1 MKLQINDTQSIN
13 INTHLLIAG
22 SSGSGKSVSLHALIL
37 SAMEQGYK
45 LALIDPKKV
54 ELSFY
59 KNINN
64 LLLPIAKTAEEAEN
78 TIQNIYDLMESRYKK
93 MDKLEQRQSNEV
105 PILLIIDEFSELIEQ
120 NKKLMQ
126 TIERIASLGRACNIH
141 LILSTQY
148 PIVKYVSNAIKSNSA
163 RLCFRCKS
171 KMQYRI
177 ILEHVPENKIPLYSG
192 IYQDDAGDE
201 TIVKARYYTDSEIK
215 KRCEENQKHGFITNL
230 LTR

>member
-1 MKLQINDTQSIN
+1 MILQISDTQQIQ

-22 SSGSGKSVSLHALIL
+22 SSGSGKSVALHALIL

-45 LALIDPKKV
+45 LALVDPKRV

-64 LLLPIAKTAEEAEN
+64 LLLPIAKNAEQAEN

-93 MDKLEQRQSNEV
+93 MDKLEQRQSDEV
-105 PILLIIDEFSELIEQ
+105 PILLIIDEFAELIEQ

-148 PIVKYVSNAIKSNSA
+148 PIIKYVSNAIKSNSA
-163 RLCFRCKS
+163 RLCFKCKS

-192 IYQDDAGDE
+192 IYQDDAGNE

-215 KRCEENQKHGFITNL
+215 NLCEENQKHGFITNL
-230 LTR
+230 LKR

>member
-1 MKLQINDTQSIN
+1 MILQISDTQQIQL
-13 INTHLLIAG
+13 NTHLLIAG
-22 SSGSGKSVSLHALIL
+22 SSGSGKSVTLHALIL
-37 SAMEQGYK
+37 SAMKQGYK
-45 LALIDPKKV
+45 LALVDPKRV

-64 LLLPIAKTAEEAEN
+64 LLLPIAKNAEQAEN

-93 MDKLEQRQSNEV
+93 MDKLEQRQSAET
-105 PILLIIDEFSELIEQ
+105 PILLVIDEFAELIEQ
-120 NKKLMQ
+120 NKRLMQ

-177 ILEHVPENKIPLYSG
+177 ILEHYPENTPPLYHG
-192 IYQDDAGDE
+192 IYQDDAGNE
-201 TIVKARYYTDSEIK
+201 TLIKARYYTDSEIK
-215 KRCEENQKHGFITNL
+215 NLCKENQKHGFITNL
-230 LTR
+230 LKR

>member
-1 MKLQINDTQSIN
+1 MILQINDTQSIN

-22 SSGSGKSVSLHALIL
+22 SSGSGKSVALHALIL

-45 LALIDPKKV
+45 LALVDPKRV

-64 LLLPIAKTAEEAEN
+64 LLLPISKSSEEAEN
-78 TIQNIYDLMESRYKK
+78 VIQNIYDLMESRYKK
-93 MDKLEQRQSNEV
+93 MDRLEQRQSDEV
-105 PILLIIDEFSELIEQ
+105 PILLIIDEFAELIEQ

-201 TIVKARYYTDSEIK
+201 IIVKARYYTDSEIK
-215 KRCEENQKHGFITNL
+215 KMCEENQKHGFITNL
-230 LTR
+230 LKR

>member
-1 MKLQINDTQSIN
+1 MKLQINDTQYIN

-22 SSGSGKSVSLHALIL
+22 SSGSGKSVALHALIL

-45 LALIDPKKV
+45 LALIDPKRV

-64 LLLPIAKTAEEAEN
+64 LLLPIAKNAEEAES

-93 MDKLEQRQSNEV
+93 MDKLEQRQSEEA
-105 PILLIIDEFSELIEQ
+105 PILLVIDEFAELIEQ

-126 TIERIASLGRACNIH
+126 IIERIASLGRACNIH

-192 IYQDDAGDE
+192 IYQGDDGNE
-201 TIVKARYYTDSEIK
+201 IIVKARYYTDSEIK
-215 KRCEENQKHGFITNL
+215 ARCEENQKQGFISNL
-230 LTR
+230 LGR

>member
-1 MKLQINDTQSIN
+1 MILQISDTQQIQL
-13 INTHLLIAG
+13 NTHLLIAG
-22 SSGSGKSVSLHALIL
+22 SSGSGKSVALHALIL

-45 LALIDPKKV
+45 LALIDPKRV

-59 KNINN
+59 KNISN
-64 LLLPIAKTAEEAEN
+64 LILPIAKSVEESESV
-78 TIQNIYDLMESRYKK
+78 IQNIYDLMESRYKK
-93 MDKLEQRQSNEV
+93 MDKLEQRQSNET
-105 PILLIIDEFSELIEQ
+105 PILLVIDEFAELIEQ

-192 IYQDDAGDE
+192 IFQDDSGE
-201 TIVKARYYTDSEIK
+201 EILIKARYYTDPEIK
-215 KRCEENQKHGFITNL
+215 SLCEENQKKGFILNL
-230 LTR
+230 LKR

>member
-1 MKLQINDTQSIN
+1 MFLQINDTQN
-13 INTHLLIAG
+13 LQINTHLLIAG
-22 SSGSGKSVSLHALIL
+22 SSGSGKSVALHALIL

-45 LALIDPKKV
+45 IALIDPKRV

-64 LLLPIAKTAEEAEN
+64 LLLPIAKTSEEAEN
-78 TIQNIYDLMESRYKK
+78 VIQNIYDLMESRYKK
-93 MDKLEQRQSNEV
+93 MDKLEQRKSNEI
-105 PILLIIDEFSELIEQ
+105 PILLVIDEFSELIEQ
-120 NKKLMQ
+120 NKKLTQ

-141 LILSTQY
+141 LIMSTQY

-177 ILEHVPENKIPLYSG
+177 ILEHYPERSIPLYHG
-192 IYQDDAGDE
+192 IYQDDSGEE
-201 TIVKARYYTDSEIK
+201 TLIKARYYRDEEIK
-215 KRCEENQKHGFITNL
+215 ALCKENQKQGFISNL
-230 LTR
+230 LTH

>member
-1 MKLQINDTQSIN
+1 MILQISDTQYIN

-22 SSGSGKSVSLHALIL
+22 SSGSGKSVALHALIL

-45 LALIDPKKV
+45 LALIDPKRV

-64 LLLPIAKTAEEAEN
+64 LLLPIAKNTEETEN
-78 TIQNIYDLMESRYKK
+78 VIQNIYDLMESRYKK
-93 MDKLEQRQSNEV
+93 MDKLEQRQSEET
-105 PILLIIDEFSELIEQ
+105 PILLVIDEFAEMIEQ

-148 PIVKYVSNAIKSNSA
+148 PIVKYISNAIKSNSA
-163 RLCFRCKS
+163 RLCFKCKS

-192 IYQDDAGDE
+192 VYQDDAGNE

-215 KRCEENQKHGFITNL
+215 KRCEENQKHSFITNL

>member
-1 MKLQINDTQSIN
+1 MILQISDTQSIN

-22 SSGSGKSVSLHALIL
+22 SSGSGKSVALHALIL

-45 LALIDPKKV
+45 LALIDPKRV

-64 LLLPIAKTAEEAEN
+64 LLLPIAKNSDEAEN
-78 TIQNIYDLMESRYKK
+78 VIQNIYDLMESRYKR
-93 MDKLEQRQSNEV
+93 MDKLEQRQSDEV
-105 PILLIIDEFSELIEQ
+105 PILLVIDEFAELIMQ
-120 NKKLMQ
+120 NKQLMQ

-148 PIVKYVSNAIKSNSA
+148 PIVKYISNAIKSNSA

-177 ILEHVPENKIPLYSG
+177 ILEHYPDRTPPLYHG
-192 IYQDDAGDE
+192 IYQDDSGEE
-201 TIVKARYYTDSEIK
+201 TLIKARFYTDLEIK
-215 KRCEENQKHGFITNL
+215 KLCEENQKQGFISNL
-230 LTR
+230 LYR

>member
-1 MKLQINDTQSIN
+1 MFLQISDTQSIN

-22 SSGSGKSVSLHALIL
+22 SSGSGKSVALHALII

-45 LALIDPKKV
+45 LALIDPKRV

-64 LLLPIAKTAEEAEN
+64 LILPIAKNSEQAEN
-78 TIQNIYDLMESRYKK
+78 VIQNIYDLMESRYKK
-93 MDKLEQRQSNEV
+93 MDKLEQRQSDEV
-105 PILLIIDEFSELIEQ
+105 PILLIIDEFAELIEQ

-148 PIVKYVSNAIKSNSA
+148 PIVKYISNVIKSNSA
-163 RLCFRCKS
+163 RLCFKCKS

-192 IYQDDAGDE
+192 IFQDDSGEE
-201 TIVKARYYTDSEIK
+201 TLIKARFYTDSEIK
-215 KRCEENQKHGFITNL
+215 ALCEENQKQGFISNL
-230 LTR
+230 LYR

>member
-1 MKLQINDTQSIN
+1 MKLQINDTQYIN

-22 SSGSGKSVSLHALIL
+22 SSGSGKSVALHALIL
-37 SAMEQGYK
+37 SAMKQGYK
-45 LALIDPKKV
+45 MALIDPKRV

-59 KNINN
+59 KNISN
-64 LLLPIAKTAEEAEN
+64 LILPIAKSVEESESV
-78 TIQNIYDLMESRYKK
+78 IQNIYDLMESRYKK
-93 MDKLEQRQSNEV
+93 MDKLEQRQSDEV
-105 PILLIIDEFSELIEQ
+105 PILLIIDEFAELIEQ

-141 LILSTQY
+141 LIMSTQY

>member
-1 MKLQINDTQSIN
+1 MKLQINDTQYIN

-22 SSGSGKSVSLHALIL
+22 SSGSGKSVALHALIL

-45 LALIDPKKV
+45 LALIDPKRV

-64 LLLPIAKTAEEAEN
+64 LLLPIAKNTEETEN
-78 TIQNIYDLMESRYKK
+78 VIQNIYDLMESRYKK
-93 MDKLEQRQSNEV
+93 MDKLEQRQSEET
-105 PILLIIDEFSELIEQ
+105 PILLVIDEFAEMIEQ

-148 PIVKYVSNAIKSNSA
+148 PIVKYISNVIKSNST

-192 IYQDDAGDE
+192 IFQDDSGNE
-201 TIVKARYYTDSEIK
+201 TIIKARYYTDSEIK
-215 KRCEENQKHGFITNL
+215 TRCEENQKHGFITNL
-230 LTR
+230 LIR

>member
-1 MKLQINDTQSIN
+1 MILQISDTQYIN

-22 SSGSGKSVSLHALIL
+22 SSGSGKSVALHALIL

-45 LALIDPKKV
+45 LALVDLKRV

-64 LLLPIAKTAEEAEN
+64 LLLPIAKTAEQAAN

-93 MDKLEQRQSNEV
+93 IDKLEQRQSDEV
-105 PILLIIDEFSELIEQ
+105 PILLIIDEFAELIEQ

-141 LILSTQY
+141 LIMSTQY
-148 PIVKYVSNAIKSNSA
+148 PIVKYISNAIKSNSA

-201 TIVKARYYTDSEIK
+201 TIVKTRYYTDSEIK

-230 LTR
+230 LTH

>member
-1 MKLQINDTQSIN
+1 MILQISDTQQIQL
-13 INTHLLIAG
+13 NTHLLIAG
-22 SSGSGKSVSLHALIL
+22 SSGSGKSVALHALIL

-45 LALIDPKKV
+45 LALIDPKRV

-64 LLLPIAKTAEEAEN
+64 LLLPIAKNAEQAEN

-93 MDKLEQRQSNEV
+93 MDKLEQRKSNEV
-105 PILLIIDEFSELIEQ
+105 PILLVIDEFAELIEQ
-120 NKKLMQ
+120 NKRLMQ

-148 PIVKYVSNAIKSNSA
+148 PIVKYISNAIKSNSA
-163 RLCFRCKS
+163 RLCFKCKS

-177 ILEHVPENKIPLYSG
+177 ILEHVPEIHIPLYSG
-192 IYQDDAGDE
+192 IFQDDSGEE
-201 TIVKARYYTDSEIK
+201 TIIKARYYTDSEIK
-215 KRCEENQKHGFITNL
+215 KLCEENQKHGFITNL
-230 LTR
+230 LRR

>member
-1 MKLQINDTQSIN
+1 
-13 INTHLLIAG
+13 
-22 SSGSGKSVSLHALIL
+22 
-37 SAMEQGYK
+37 MEQGYK
-45 LALIDPKKV
+45 LALVDPKRV

-64 LLLPIAKTAEEAEN
+64 LLLPIAKTAEQAEN

-93 MDKLEQRQSNEV
+93 IDKLEQRQSDEV
-105 PILLIIDEFSELIEQ
+105 PILLIIDEFAELIEQ

-141 LILSTQY
+141 LIMSTQY
-148 PIVKYVSNAIKSNSA
+148 PIVKYISNAIKSNSA

>member
-1 MKLQINDTQSIN
+1 MILQINDTQSIN

-22 SSGSGKSVSLHALIL
+22 SSGSGKSVTLHALIL

-45 LALIDPKKV
+45 LALVDPKRV

-64 LLLPIAKTAEEAEN
+64 LLLPIAKTAEQAEN

-93 MDKLEQRQSNEV
+93 MDRLEQRQSDET
-105 PILLIIDEFSELIEQ
+105 PILLVIDEFAEMIEQ

-192 IYQDDAGDE
+192 IYQDDAGNE

-215 KRCEENQKHGFITNL
+215 KKCEENQKHGFITNL

>member
-1 MKLQINDTQSIN
+1 MKLQINDTQNIN

-22 SSGSGKSVSLHALIL
+22 SSGSGKSVALHALIL
-37 SAMEQGYK
+37 SAMKQGFK
-45 LALIDPKKV
+45 MALVDPKRV

-64 LLLPIAKTAEEAEN
+64 LLLPIAKSSEEAEN

-93 MDKLEQRQSNEV
+93 MDRLEQRQSTET
-105 PILLIIDEFSELIEQ
+105 PILLVIDEFAELIEQ
-120 NKKLMQ
+120 NKRLMQ

-177 ILEHVPENKIPLYSG
+177 ILEHVPENKTPLYSG
-192 IYQDDAGDE
+192 VYQDDAGNE
-201 TIVKARYYTDSEIK
+201 TIVKARYYTDPEIK
-215 KRCEENQKHGFITNL
+215 ARCEENQKHGFITNL
-230 LTR
+230 LRR

>member
-1 MKLQINDTQSIN
+1 MKLQINDTQYIN

-45 LALIDPKKV
+45 LALIDPKRV

-64 LLLPIAKTAEEAEN
+64 LLLPIAKTAEQAEN

-93 MDKLEQRQSNEV
+93 MDKLEQRQSAET
-105 PILLIIDEFSELIEQ
+105 PILLVIDEFAELIEQ
-120 NKKLMQ
+120 NKRLMQ

-192 IYQDDAGDE
+192 IYQDDAGNE

-215 KRCEENQKHGFITNL
+215 KKCEENQKHGFITNL

>member
-1 MKLQINDTQSIN
+1 MFLQINDNQN
-13 INTHLLIAG
+13 LQINTHLLIAG
-22 SSGSGKSVSLHALIL
+22 SSGSGKSVALHALIL

-45 LALIDPKKV
+45 LALVDPKRV

-64 LLLPIAKTAEEAEN
+64 LLLPIAKSAEEAEN
-78 TIQNIYDLMESRYKK
+78 VIQNIYDLMESRYKK
-93 MDKLEQRQSNEV
+93 MDKLEQI
-105 PILLIIDEFSELIEQ
+105 PILLIIDEFAELAEQ
-120 NKKLMQ
+120 NKRLMQ

-163 RLCFRCKS
+163 RLCFKCKS

-177 ILEHVPENKIPLYSG
+177 ILEHYPERSIPLYHG
-192 IYQDDAGDE
+192 IFQDDSGEE
-201 TIVKARYYTDSEIK
+201 TLIKARYYTDSEIK
-215 KRCEENQKHGFITNL
+215 SLCEENQKQGFISNL
-230 LTR
+230 LHR

>member
-1 MKLQINDTQSIN
+1 MNLQISDTQYIN

-22 SSGSGKSVSLHALIL
+22 SSGSGKSVALHALII
-37 SAMEQGYK
+37 SAIEQGYK
-45 LALIDPKKV
+45 LALIDPKRV

-64 LLLPIAKTAEEAEN
+64 LLLPIAKTAEQAEN

-93 MDKLEQRQSNEV
+93 MDKLEQRQSEET
-105 PILLIIDEFSELIEQ
+105 PILLVIDEFAELIEQ

-177 ILEHVPENKIPLYSG
+177 ILEHVPENKMPLYSG
-192 IYQDDAGDE
+192 IYQDDAGNE

-215 KRCEENQKHGFITNL
+215 KLCEENQKHGFITSL
-230 LTR
+230 LGR

>member
-1 MKLQINDTQSIN
+1 MILQINDTQYIN

-22 SSGSGKSVSLHALIL
+22 SSGSGKSVALHALIL
-37 SAMEQGYK
+37 SAMEQGFK
-45 LALIDPKKV
+45 MALVDPKRV

-64 LLLPIAKTAEEAEN
+64 LLLPIAKNAEQAEN

-93 MDKLEQRQSNEV
+93 MDRLEQRQSDEV
-105 PILLIIDEFSELIEQ
+105 PILLIIDEFAELIEQ

-148 PIVKYVSNAIKSNSA
+148 PIVKYISNAIKSNSA
-163 RLCFRCKS
+163 RLCFKCKS

-177 ILEHVPENKIPLYSG
+177 ILEHVPENKIPLYSC
-192 IYQDDAGDE
+192 IYQDDAGNE
-201 TIVKARYYTDSEIK
+201 TIVKARYFTDSEIK
-215 KRCEENQKHGFITNL
+215 RRCEENQKHGFITNL

>member
-1 MKLQINDTQSIN
+1 MKLQISDTQQIQL
-13 INTHLLIAG
+13 NTHLLIAG
-22 SSGSGKSVSLHALIL
+22 SSGSGKSVTLHALIL

-45 LALIDPKKV
+45 MALIDPKRV

-64 LLLPIAKTAEEAEN
+64 LLLPIAKNAEQAEN

-93 MDKLEQRQSNEV
+93 MDKLEQRQSDEV
-105 PILLIIDEFSELIEQ
+105 PILLVIDEFAELIEQ
-120 NKKLMQ
+120 NKRLMQ

-192 IYQDDAGDE
+192 IYQDDAGNE
-201 TIVKARYYTDSEIK
+201 TIVKARYFTDSEIK
-215 KRCEENQKHGFITNL
+215 KRCEENQKHGFINNL
-230 LTR
+230 LYR

>member
-1 MKLQINDTQSIN
+1 MILQISDTQTIQ

-22 SSGSGKSVSLHALIL
+22 SSGSGKSVTLHALIL
-37 SAMEQGYK
+37 SAMKQGYK
-45 LALIDPKKV
+45 LALVDPKRV

-64 LLLPIAKTAEEAEN
+64 LLLPIAKTTEQAEN

-93 MDKLEQRQSNEV
+93 MDKLEQRQSDET
-105 PILLIIDEFSELIEQ
+105 PILLVIDEFAELIEQ

-148 PIVKYVSNAIKSNSA
+148 QIVLACVSVAS
-163 RLCFRCKS
+163 
-171 KMQYRI
+171 
-177 ILEHVPENKIPLYSG
+177 
-192 IYQDDAGDE
+192 
-201 TIVKARYYTDSEIK
+201 
-215 KRCEENQKHGFITNL
+215 QKCNIESF
-230 LTR
+230 

>member
-1 MKLQINDTQSIN
+1 MELQINDNQNIN

-22 SSGSGKSVSLHALIL
+22 SSGSGKSVMLHALIL

-45 LALIDPKKV
+45 LALIDPKRV

-64 LLLPIAKTAEEAEN
+64 LLFPIAKSAEEAEN

-93 MDKLEQRQSNEV
+93 MDKLEQRQSEET
-105 PILLIIDEFSELIEQ
+105 PILLVIDEFAEMIEQ
-120 NKKLMQ
+120 NKRLMQ
-126 TIERIASLGRACNIH
+126 LIERIASLGRACNIH

-148 PIVKYVSNAIKSNSA
+148 PIVKYISNAIKSNSA
-163 RLCFRCKS
+163 RLCFKCKS

-192 IYQDDAGDE
+192 IFQDDSGDE
-201 TIVKARYYTDSEIK
+201 TIVKARYFTDSEIK
-215 KRCEENQKHGFITNL
+215 RRCEENQKHGFITNL
-230 LTR
+230 LYR

>member
-1 MKLQINDTQSIN
+1 MILQINDTQYIN

-22 SSGSGKSVSLHALIL
+22 SSGSGKSVALHALIL

-45 LALIDPKKV
+45 LALIDPKRV

-64 LLLPIAKTAEEAEN
+64 LLLPIAKNAEQAEN
-78 TIQNIYDLMESRYKK
+78 TIQNIYDLMEFRYKK
-93 MDKLEQRQSNEV
+93 MDKLEQRQSEET
-105 PILLIIDEFSELIEQ
+105 PILLVIDEFAELIEQ

-148 PIVKYVSNAIKSNSA
+148 PIVKYISNPIKSNGPI
-163 RLCFRCKS
+163 LCFKCKS

-192 IYQDDAGDE
+192 IFQDDSGEE
-201 TIVKARYYTDSEIK
+201 TIVKARYFTDSEIK